1 MVNPVRNRKIHTR
14 NTRFHII
21 SATEAE
27 AVEFIDVEPEEG
39 ARPHDNTG
47 VDHEDLQEHHLRVA
61 LDASSRHDR
70 TKAFIPTPDAS
81 RIISNYE
88 TLYAKNWKQP
98 NSLIRFSATVEESV
112 GCSYC
117 MDDDDENWL
126 SNFCKSR
133 RPREGLSGL
142 SFEKVMSNFEDTTNE
157 RQPYLTTDPS
167 VIAPF
172 EDFEST
178 FEYLSLKALLPYA
191 QPIYQ
196 HWRERRLQRLG
207 KTIVPGL
214 KFEEN
219 EHDDSNDPYICFRRR
234 EIRRIRKTR
243 RQDAVSTENIRRFKS
258 EMVRARDL
266 VVMVSAREKCR
277 EDALKAEKAL
287 FLMRVKVKTVKRKL
301 CIVGADEDL
310 VPVKVSPV
318 VLFGA
323 SGANVLTVDCRRR
336 NQRQTLRDFLC
347 SLRG

>member
-27 AVEFIDVEPEEG
+27 ALEFIDADPEEG

-47 VDHEDLQEHHLRVA
+47 VDYEDLQEHHLLVA
-61 LDASSRHDR
+61 LDTSTRRDGA
-70 TKAFIPTPDAS
+70 KAFIPTPDAS
-81 RIISNYE
+81 RKISNYE
-88 TLYAKNWKQP
+88 RFYVKKWKQP
-98 NSLIRFSATVEESV
+98 NSLMRFSATVEESV

-117 MDDDDENWL
+117 MDDDDESWL
-126 SNFCKSR
+126 SKFCNSR
-133 RPREGLSGL
+133 RPKEGLSEL

-219 EHDDSNDPYICFRRR
+219 ESDDSNDPYICFRRR
-234 EIRRIRKTR
+234 EIRRVRKTR
-243 RQDAVSTENIRRFKS
+243 RQDAISTDRIRRFQS
-258 EMVRARDL
+258 EMVQARDL
-266 VVMVSAREKCR
+266 IVLVSAREKCR
-277 EDALKAEKAL
+277 EDALRAEKAL
-287 FLMRVKVKTVKRKL
+287 FLMRARVKAVKRKL
-301 CIVGADEDL
+301 GILGADEDL
-310 VPVKVSPV
+310 VPVKVLPV
-318 VLFGA
+318 IFVKGCWGGPA
-323 SGANVLTVDCRRR
+323 DC
-336 NQRQTLRDFLC
+336 
-347 SLRG
+347 